1 MNKVIEIAALLRFLA
16 LFYDY
21 GRRVLILILRI
32 TRPLIEEARLCAIN
46 MPGKINKCS
55 MIALI

>member
-32 TRPLIEEARLCAIN
+32 ARPLIEEARLCAITICLGN
-46 MPGKINKCS
+46 LTN
-55 MIALI
+55 AA